1 MSQIIEYL
9 QLHKTAY
16 TGFKSLFMSST
27 RVVPCVAG
35 VKRGRGRG
43 RGNLGAQGRKVSR
56 PNSLH
61 LPFRTPAA
69 QATLACSRLRNG
81 GESEKSF
88 KNLLVYYVPTMLS
101 ESLAQ
106 AKATRV
112 VASPTSTSALIT
124 LISVWLVRTRCI
136 CCAY

>member
-1 MSQIIEYL
+1 MSQITENL
-9 QLHKTAY
+9 QLNKTAY

-27 RVVPCVAG
+27 RVVYGVAG
-35 VKRGRGRG
+35 VKRGRG

-136 CCAY
+136 RCAY